1 MSPGDHLSTAVET
14 VEELS
19 VPLAEFAPDRLGL
32 GRDEPRRPLP
42 ERAQDVRLGVGRVG
56 VVVGGGVPAGA
67 PVAVVFHTDGWGRT
81 GKSFSAAR
89 RRDGSDSDADRRRTF
104 IPEGEGL
111 YGMDRLE
118 HGVAVEPEPEAEEP
132 LGAEFG
138 LDSRRAVVEFLAVLV
153 VVMTLAATTSV
164 LLVPA

>member
-1 MSPGDHLSTAVET
+1 M
-14 VEELS
+14 
-19 VPLAEFAPDRLGL
+19 
-32 GRDEPRRPLP
+32 P
-42 ERAQDVRLGVGRVG
+42 ED
-56 VVVGGGVPAGA
+56 
-67 PVAVVFHTDGWGRT
+67 
-81 GKSFSAAR
+81 
-89 RRDGSDSDADRRRTF
+89 
-104 IPEGEGL
+104 EGL

-132 LGAEFG
+132 LGTEFG